1 MKSSQGF
8 GAPRTPC
15 FLTYV
20 LLAEIA
26 GIFPKKTAAL
36 HSYDTMKLLEK
47 LLTCSAGYSDRKI
60 LRALNSVEQI
70 QKILER
76 ERTRAERSASVL
88 SLLAFGPA
96 AGDRDRATLVR
107 VVKILNGRLR
117 TTDVMGWLDRERI
130 AVVLPGTTAD
140 GAWQMADNVCKSF
153 PTAGAP
159 PDCQV
164 YSYPTDWL
172 GDGSTDGTSDGKTHA
187 PVGSAADRAGEKI
200 NGATE
205 RERSPERIVE
215 PMEVLFIQPLPLWKR
230 SIDLGGA
237 ILGGLAISPLLLS
250 VALAVKLTS
259 PGPVLFKQ
267 QRSGRGGKK
276 FLMYKFRS
284 MVVNAEAQQ
293 QALLALN
300 EQDGPA
306 FKIKADPRV
315 TPIGRFLR
323 KTSLDE
329 LPQLWNVI
337 VGDMSLVGP
346 RPLVCSESDACQG
359 WQRRRLDVTPGLTCI
374 FQAQGRVGTGFTEWM
389 RMDVRYIKGR
399 TLMHDA
405 KLLWKTIRAVVA
417 RKASH

>member
-1 MKSSQGF
+1 
-8 GAPRTPC
+8 
-15 FLTYV
+15 
-20 LLAEIA
+20 
-26 GIFPKKTAAL
+26 
-36 HSYDTMKLLEK
+36 
-47 LLTCSAGYSDRKI
+47 
-60 LRALNSVEQI
+60 
-70 QKILER
+70 
-76 ERTRAERSASVL
+76 
-88 SLLAFGPA
+88 
-96 AGDRDRATLVR
+96 
-107 VVKILNGRLR
+107 
-117 TTDVMGWLDRERI
+117 
-130 AVVLPGTTAD
+130 LPGTTAE

-153 PTAGAP
+153 PTDGALP
-159 PDCQV
+159 ECQV
-164 YSYPTDWL
+164 YSYPTQWPA
-172 GDGSTDGTSDGKTHA
+172 DGTTDDKTQA
-187 PVGSAADRAGEKI
+187 PVGSAADRAPKKTDNAPASAPG
-200 NGATE
+200 
-205 RERSPERIVE
+205 RIVE
-215 PMEVLFIQPLPLWKR
+215 PMEVLFIQPLPVWKR
-230 SIDLGGA
+230 SIDLCGA
-237 ILGGLAISPLLLS
+237 IFGGLAISPLLLA

-276 FLMYKFRS
+276 FMMYKFRS
-284 MVVNAEAQQ
+284 MIVNAEAQK

-337 VGDMSLVGP
+337 KGDMSLVGP

-374 FQAQGRVGTGFTEWM
+374 FQAQGRVGTGFTDWM

-405 KLLWKTIRAVVA
+405 RLLWKTIRAVVA